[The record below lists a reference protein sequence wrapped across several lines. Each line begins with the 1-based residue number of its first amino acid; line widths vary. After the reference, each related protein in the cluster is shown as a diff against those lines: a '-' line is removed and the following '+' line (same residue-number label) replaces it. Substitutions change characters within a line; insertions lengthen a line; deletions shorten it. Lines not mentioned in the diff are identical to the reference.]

1 MEANYVYDDFD
12 EIAEK
17 EMEERHSPKIAHL
30 DNK

>member
-17 EMEERHSPKIAHL
+17 EMEERHSHKIAHL